1 MKNIKGFTLIELIVT
16 MAIMAILVSVAIF
29 AMRGAQVSSRDARR
43 KADLEQIRSA
53 LELYRSDCRRYP
65 ESLGTSLQG
74 GGTPASCTGTYMQ
87 TIPQDLG
94 APNTTYS
101 YVVPSDGS
109 SYKICAALE
118 ETPTSTF
125 DTSGCNCGSISCN
138 YSVTSP

>member
-1 MKNIKGFTLIELIVT
+1 MELIVT

-29 AMRGAQVSSRDARR
+29 AMRGAQTSSRDARR

-65 ESLGTSLQG
+65 ASLGTSLQG
-74 GGTPASCTGTYMQ
+74 GGTPASCAGNYMQ
-87 TIPQDLG
+87 TVPQDLNS
-94 APNTTYS
+94 PSRTYS
-101 YVVPSDGS
+101 YVVPLDGS

-118 ETPTSTF
+118 ESPTSTF
-125 DTSGCNCGSISCN
+125 NTSGCNCGSTSCN